1 MAKLDSIS
9 IFSRDSVQVPPAP
22 HRSAIKEVLG
32 AEMPLQHTP
41 RPRVSVIIVTYGSSK
56 EIPACLESL
65 QKQSVPLEVF
75 LVDNA
80 SPDNTAQMVSGYAE
94 QYENV
99 HAILN
104 TENVGLAAGNN
115 TPMGRWQGEYLL
127 MLNPD
132 TFFRHNSLEHMVE
145 FLDRN
150 PDVGVVGPKN
160 VYPDGKP
167 HMSFGHSWGLWQLF
181 LWRVI
186 PYRFPRMFYDR
197 FSSYQTQD
205 VLFVSG
211 ACLLIRRSLFEQI
224 GGYDP
229 EYFLTIDDVCDLC
242 MRVLETGS
250 RVVFLG
256 EEEVV
261 HITARS
267 CVQARF
273 IVVWHGDRCA
283 VYHFLKHK
291 GIIPALAASFLL
303 VIAAAARVVIA
314 AILGIAS
321 AHYRNIAR
329 IYARVCW
336 RLMVRNPIWDRSLAR
351 GGDRS

>member
-9 IFSRDSVQVPPAP
+9 TFSRDSVQAPPAL
-22 HRSAIKEVLG
+22 HRSAMDETLG
-32 AEMPLQHTP
+32 DQMRSQHKFP
-41 RPRVSVIIVTYGSSK
+41 PRVSVIIVTYGSSK
-56 EIPACLESL
+56 EIPECLESL
-65 QKQSVPLEVF
+65 LKQSTSLEVF

-80 SPDNTAQMVSGYAE
+80 SPDNTGQMISAYAAE
-94 QYENV
+94 YGNV

-115 TPMGRWQGEYLL
+115 TPLGKCQGEYLL

-132 TFFRHNSLEHMVE
+132 TFFRDNSLEHMVD

-160 VYPDGKP
+160 VYPDGRP
-167 HMSFGHSWGLWQLF
+167 HMSFGRSWGLWQLL

-186 PYRFPRMFYDR
+186 PYRFPRLLYDR
-197 FSSYQTQD
+197 FSSYKTQD

-211 ACLLIRRSLFEQI
+211 ACLLIRRNIFEQI

-229 EYFLTIDDVCDLC
+229 QYFLTIDDVCDLC
-242 MRVLETGS
+242 MRVQQTGS

-261 HITARS
+261 HLTARS

-273 IVVWHGDRCA
+273 IVVWQGNRCA

-291 GIIPALAASFLL
+291 GIVPALAASFLL
-303 VIAAAARVVIA
+303 LIAAAARVVIA
-314 AILGIAS
+314 GILSMGS
-321 AHYRNIAR
+321 MRYRNIAW

-336 RLMVRNPIWDRSLAR
+336 RLVVRNPIWDGSVVR
-351 GGDRS
+351 GDQS